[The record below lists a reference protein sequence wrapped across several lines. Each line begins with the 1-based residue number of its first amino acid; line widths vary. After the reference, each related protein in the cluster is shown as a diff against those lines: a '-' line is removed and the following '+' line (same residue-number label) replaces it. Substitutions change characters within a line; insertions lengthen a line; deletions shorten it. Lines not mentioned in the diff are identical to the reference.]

1 METQNLWTGSHET
14 TDLLARLFIV
24 EQAAKKTFGA
34 EKDFGVGGEVG
45 YSNIV
50 CRRAIFALPGFGGI

>member
-1 METQNLWTGSHET
+1 M
-14 TDLLARLFIV
+14 DLVARLFIV
-24 EQAAKKTFGA
+24 EQVAKKTVGA